1 MTVVSG
7 LLGKA
12 QNLLGATITRKT
24 KVYDASKNK
33 FYVAGMLLD
42 GVVSVEMSAD
52 LISRADLGVSRDY
65 YAYYDTFDNL
75 KATVTV
81 LPTAQCIDMLKAL
94 ARDQLA
100 YKGWVTVTIYDNG
113 ELVGRFKSHLM
124 SGAGIMQAQQADKR
138 AFEFGLFETRTEV
151 ISNIL
156 SESSTG

>member
-12 QNLLGATITRKT
+12 QNLLGAAITRKT

-42 GVVSVEMSAD
+42 GVVSVELSVD
-52 LISRADLGVSRDY
+52 LISRSDVGVSRDY

-81 LPTAQCIDMLKAL
+81 LPTAQCIDMLKTL
-94 ARDQLA
+94 AKDQLSFR
-100 YKGWVTVTIYDNG
+100 GWVSITVYDNG
-113 ELVGRFKSHLM
+113 ELVGQFRGHLM
-124 SGAGIMQAQQADKR
+124 SGAGIMQSQQADDR
-138 AFEFGLFETRTEV
+138 AFEFGLLEV
-151 ISNIL
+151 GTKIVSNIF